1 MKATLYKTLSNEH
14 TTVVVQAGQTVQEAF
29 PAIDLENAVIVING
43 KIEKQTYKLK
53 ENDIIM
59 IRQTPQGTT
68 TAILISIAVLVLPVA
83 VALGETAY
91 NAKVAAQ
98 KAQQEL
104 EKIKKT
110 TNKSDIDNRPFLR
123 GSSNTVATGNS
134 QPYIIGRHLFTP
146 YLLCNPFY
154 KLSGTDGQDQYI
166 YSVLEC
172 GFNKQILKSISID
185 DIKIKSFTDTTPQE
199 GVYSIDSGIFAE
211 DGQIEIAQD
220 GALLSELTELNYKVD
235 STSCNEQIPHDSDVK
250 AGTETYLT
258 YTLNSY
264 AKDVDVAISFPY
276 GLYTLDDNGDAIAT
290 QTNIVPEYSLDGG
303 TTWTSFT
310 FDNNGTQTNTF
321 NRNISSKEL
330 RFTAHKDFALSDYQT
345 LQENG
350 QSAIYIRVR
359 NEGNSDSSSIK
370 NDCYV
375 LYYQSTCFDPDKST
389 SELVPCKIVEDRE
402 RAFCTILGLKLKAT
416 KNNEDKLKKINII
429 TQGIARTW
437 DGTKWSDTKT
447 QTRNPAS
454 WLLEI
459 ETSDS
464 HPASK
469 YDDSELDLE
478 SLGDFYEYCENKGY
492 KFDYAITQNTK
503 KDDILNYILEATGA
517 CLYYDIYG
525 RRAVAIDRAQENALA
540 VYNPQNII
548 SIQNKKTF
556 SRQTDGLRIKYIS
569 SKDDLYQEET
579 YLVMREGRTLDQDS
593 VIKDLNVTGITTYEH
608 IVKYARRLMAIEVLR
623 PKTTTIQTG
632 NEGIFYTPYSK
643 VLIQDDSLK
652 IGIGKGFTINKCVWE
667 NTLLTKIYT
676 NEPLTFETS
685 KTYGIIVNCYTSDG
699 IKTVPLKVRG
709 EGTTTELTV
718 TTEIQT
724 NAEAK
729 PEAGNILSFGELDDN
744 GEFSHVSTEYLI
756 SNIKRNDYGFTL
768 ELVNYDEAIYDSGE
782 IPEYKSNITQKKIS
796 SANTIPLDTITNAE
810 ATQLV
815 NGQVSSVKTQITSL
829 SQKVSEITKTTAI
842 YDGAITD
849 TANIVAEPSEN
860 EFFTWTGKGGTSFN
874 GLTLQQACVYVY
886 SNGQWVLDTDDSHN
900 MTALSDICS
909 VVNISENTTA
919 VALVSRL
926 IATDAFIE
934 NLSTQKILF
943 NKYVGSVNTQKENSQ
958 LVYMGLDPTD
968 ETSTDYEFGI
978 KRYTG
983 YEYEPL
989 LETEI
994 ENSSYLHMMINGYV
1008 NAKLGYKSQ
1017 NLSQLKLKKNTDDFV
1032 NKISFY
1038 KKIDG
1043 SVLTLYSTDK
1053 KPYIPIYLSKSISSH
1068 YLWVEYNGYYYT
1080 ETVIGDSKATR
1091 VFQAPGNTYFA
1102 DVAKTLFDNEFL
1114 IASIESRQNEF
1125 GYHNSVYTALEG
1137 NFALILVDTGLN
1149 EDETERNFLFHL
1161 DLIEPT
1167 SYNAYTTNI
1176 TSSQS
1181 FSFPL
1186 STLKNN
1192 NVRIYSFSE
1201 NSPYI
1206 LLAEHCAYY
1215 YITSPLTNDATWTKA
1230 DIVLDYISFDEQGNR
1245 FIGVY
1250 DKIIYESV
1258 DGIHFSQI
1266 GELPKVYDYHSQ
1278 IIYAYGKYI
1287 CIYLGDDN
1295 FYYISS
1301 SVNLLSWEVNKLD
1314 LSYFAKTE
1322 RHSPFFIYSDK
1333 QWFLSLATQS
1343 TSDDTESY
1351 GLYSFEQS
1359 DLLEIFYGELQK
1371 YVDLK
1376 GDQTINGAKTF
1387 STAIAIPTTE
1397 PSTKTDGMI
1406 WVV

>member
-14 TTVVVQAGQTVQEAF
+14 TSVVVQAGQTVQEAF
-29 PAIDLENAVIVING
+29 SAIDLENAVIVING
-43 KIEKQTYKLK
+43 KIEKQTYRLK

-59 IRQTPQGTT
+59 IRQTPQGAT
-68 TAILISIAVLVLPVA
+68 TAILISIAVLALPVA

-104 EKIKKT
+104 EKIKKV

-199 GVYSIDSGIFAE
+199 GIYSIDSGIFAE

-220 GALLSELTELNYKVD
+220 GTLLSELTELNYKVD
-235 STSCNEQIPHDSDVK
+235 STSCNEQIPHDSEVK

-264 AKDVDVAISFPY
+264 AKDVDIAISFPY
-276 GLYTLDDNGDAIAT
+276 GLYALDDNGDAIAT

-321 NRNISSKEL
+321 KRNVSSKEL
-330 RFTAHKDFALSDYQT
+330 RFTAHKDFSLSDYQT

-350 QSAIYIRVR
+350 QSSIYIRVR
-359 NEGNSDSSSIK
+359 NEGNNDTSSIK

-447 QTRNPAS
+447 ETRNPAS

-478 SLGDFYEYCENKGY
+478 SLGDFYEYCETKGY
-492 KFDYAITQNTK
+492 KFDYAITQNAK

-643 VLIQDDSLK
+643 ILIQDDSLK

-724 NAEAK
+724 NTEAK

-744 GEFSHVSTEYLI
+744 GEFTHVSTEYLI
-756 SNIKRNDYGFTL
+756 SNIKRNDDGFTL

-782 IPEYKSNITQKKIS
+782 IPEYKSNITQKKTS

-815 NGQVSSVKTQITSL
+815 NGQVSSVKTQLTSL

-849 TANIVAEPSEN
+849 TANIVAEPLEN
-860 EFFTWTGKGGTSFN
+860 EFFTWTGTDETTFN
-874 GLTLQQACVYVY
+874 NLTLRQACVYVY
-886 SNGQWVLDTDDSHN
+886 SNGQWILDTDDSHN

-919 VALVSRL
+919 VALISRL

-968 ETSTDYEFGI
+968 ETSTYYEFGI

-994 ENSSYLHMMINGYV
+994 TDINKLNMSISGKITAQDDFYSPDIGNFEEIVNSSESLIEGITQNTQKTKTIYFYPDDYHLYNNVVFCKGYFIKIDFDEETSSSSYYKNLYAYYSLDGENYTRIENEICSARVQDGIWVFYDEKKDRVIFGFNSGNFGYGDVGFIKFDEINKTIYTAIVPATIEDVAIKQSLTNMEFINGV
-1008 NAKLGYKSQ
+1008 
-1017 NLSQLKLKKNTDDFV
+1017 
-1032 NKISFY
+1032 
-1038 KKIDG
+1038 
-1043 SVLTLYSTDK
+1043 
-1053 KPYIPIYLSKSISSH
+1053 IYLSFSTGDAGQVIRMNYSFNEYGLINIDCKLICEGDVFWYLTSNNEKILASSYNDYSKI
-1068 YLWVEYNGYYYT
+1068 YLSTDNGENWESYNLLTSSELKYSTWIFCFDKICFITSNQIRWTSFENLKIINSEDLDFNVKFAFVYDCNLYLSVQNTDGTYNLL
-1080 ETVIGDSKATR
+1080 KA
-1091 VFQAPGNTYFA
+1091 GNTS
-1102 DVAKTLFDNEFL
+1102 VNEKINQSF
-1114 IASIESRQNEF
+1114 NK
-1125 GYHNSVYTALEG
+1125 SVALEG
-1137 NFALILVDTGLN
+1137 
-1149 EDETERNFLFHL
+1149 E
-1161 DLIEPT
+1161 
-1167 SYNAYTTNI
+1167 
-1176 TSSQS
+1176 
-1181 FSFPL
+1181 
-1186 STLKNN
+1186 
-1192 NVRIYSFSE
+1192 
-1201 NSPYI
+1201 
-1206 LLAEHCAYY
+1206 
-1215 YITSPLTNDATWTKA
+1215 
-1230 DIVLDYISFDEQGNR
+1230 
-1245 FIGVY
+1245 
-1250 DKIIYESV
+1250 
-1258 DGIHFSQI
+1258 
-1266 GELPKVYDYHSQ
+1266 
-1278 IIYAYGKYI
+1278 
-1287 CIYLGDDN
+1287 
-1295 FYYISS
+1295 
-1301 SVNLLSWEVNKLD
+1301 
-1314 LSYFAKTE
+1314 
-1322 RHSPFFIYSDK
+1322 
-1333 QWFLSLATQS
+1333 
-1343 TSDDTESY
+1343 
-1351 GLYSFEQS
+1351 
-1359 DLLEIFYGELQK
+1359 
-1371 YVDLK
+1371 
-1376 GDQTINGAKTF
+1376 QTINGAKTF